1 MVLDQL
7 MRMEKELNS
16 DRQSMQ
22 QSIDAKQRLIE
33 QQVPP
38 SAPKIAPFRRF
49 TFFRS
54 FLEHVLIYFSL
65 CESSS

>member
-7 MRMEKELNS
+7 MRMEKELNT

-33 QQVPP
+33 QQVNYN
-38 SAPKIAPFRRF
+38 SCFI
-49 TFFRS
+49 
-54 FLEHVLIYFSL
+54 VLTTVLVNAYTAAGG
-65 CESSS
+65 